1 MSFWVMIYLF
11 FYYSIAILFYL
22 NFKKMKKINS
32 IITVILLNVVL
43 VQAQFQDQK
52 GFNFQ
57 GYARD
62 ESGAGLGNKAVQVK
76 YSLYPAG
83 LPSNIDYTETHSL
96 TTDAYGI
103 FSAVVGSKSIATF
116 AKLAFSRVN
125 YWLKVEVKTSSTA
138 WSTIN
143 EIELLSVPYARTAGN
158 GNPIGAV
165 IAFAGAKAN
174 IPLGYLVCD
183 GTLYNRADYP
193 ELSNILGTGW
203 GGTSTQFNV
212 PDMRG
217 LFLRGVD
224 ETAGRDNDKATRT
237 VVNVGGNTGN
247 TVGTLQLEETKVHN
261 HIASDAGEHTHKT
274 SVNGINNGIVVM
286 DGTNTT
292 GSLDNSAGEINNKA
306 IQTLI
311 IDPSGVHTHTISGT
325 GGTETRPE
333 NVSVYYIIKY

>member
-11 FYYSIAILFYL
+11 FYYSIALLFYL
-22 NFKKMKKINS
+22 KFKKMKKINT
-32 IITVILLNVVL
+32 IITAILLNVVF

-83 LPSNIDYTETHSL
+83 LPGNIDYTETHSL

-174 IPLGYLVCD
+174 IPLGYLICD
-183 GTLYNRADYP
+183 GTLYNRADYL
-193 ELSNILGTGW
+193 ELSNILGSAW
-203 GGTSTQFNV
+203 GGSATQFNV

-217 LFLRGVD
+217 LFVRGVD
-224 ETAGRDNDKATRT
+224 ETAGRDDDKATRT

-247 TVGTLQLEETKVHN
+247 TVGTLQLEETKAHN
-261 HIASDAGEHTHKT
+261 HTASNAGAHTHN
-274 SVNGINNGIVVM
+274 SNVNGTNIGVAVM
-286 DGTNTT
+286 DGTNTA
-292 GSLDNSAGEINNKA
+292 GSLDNSTGEINNRA
-306 IQTLI
+306 IGALTI
-311 IDPSGVHTHTISGT
+311 NSSGDHTHTISST